1 MTIFLNISVFQQSIT
16 NKQFDIDFLKMSF
29 DNGGQFSGGL
39 VGSKCQSKSSGWAKI
54 TFHLVGGKDNFSSC
68 WAKITFQVSDFV
80 TKYSVTSLQIALSFS
95 FEFD

>member
-1 MTIFLNISVFQQSIT
+1 MILIVKNLTPSYFGPLILA
-16 NKQFDIDFLKMSF
+16 KMSIKIILLGK
-29 DNGGQFSGGL
+29 DYFS
-39 VGSKCQSKSSGWAKI
+39 SCWAKI

-80 TKYSVTSLQIALSFS
+80 TKYSVTSLKIALSFS